1 MCEKISVRKNNSR
14 MMCLSSNR
22 KLKLN
27 QWTRL
32 YFSDFVFSEDGTE
45 VQLIS
50 KEEIQNCYKG
60 YYNDDAEVFLPIENM
75 DTEEAREILT
85 DLCDNNIRC
94 YIGSDRPLE
103 DDQIYLCDQN
113 NDLAIFMNIED
124 LSEGYDIYDFANM
137 YVGDVSGNML
147 RVIMQITEDICDN
160 IKNID
165 WNLLKD

>member
-14 MMCLSSNR
+14 MMCLSSDR
-22 KLKLN
+22 RLKLN
-27 QWTRL
+27 KWNRL
-32 YFSDFVFSEDGTE
+32 YFNDFVFSEDGTE
-45 VQLIS
+45 SQLIS

-60 YYNDDAEVFLPIENM
+60 YYNETGEVFLP
-75 DTEEAREILT
+75 TEKMSNEEVKAILVN
-85 DLCDNNIRC
+85 LCDNNIRC

-124 LSEGYDIYDFANM
+124 LSEGYDVYNLANM

-147 RVIMQITEDICDN
+147 RVIMQITEDICYK

>member
-14 MMCLSSNR
+14 MMCVSSDR
-22 KLKLN
+22 RLKLN

-32 YFSDFVFSEDGTE
+32 YFNDFVFSEDGTE
-45 VQLIS
+45 SQLIS

-60 YYNDDAEVFLPIENM
+60 YYNETGEVFLP
-75 DTEEAREILT
+75 TEKMSNEEVKAILVN
-85 DLCDNNIRC
+85 LCDNNIRC

-124 LSEGYDIYDFANM
+124 LSEGYDVYNFANM

-147 RVIMQITEDICDN
+147 RVVMQITEDICYK

>member
-14 MMCLSSNR
+14 MMCVSSDR
-22 KLKLN
+22 RLKLN

-32 YFSDFVFSEDGTE
+32 YFNDFVFSEDGTE
-45 VQLIS
+45 SQLIS

-60 YYNDDAEVFLPIENM
+60 YYNETGEVFLP
-75 DTEEAREILT
+75 TEKMSNEEVKAILV
-85 DLCDNNIRC
+85 DLCDTNIRC

-124 LSEGYDIYDFANM
+124 LSEGYDVYDFANM
-137 YVGDVSGNML
+137 YVGEVSGNML
-147 RVIMQITEDICDN
+147 RVIMQITEDICYK
-160 IKNID
+160 IKNIY
-165 WNLLKD
+165 

>member
-1 MCEKISVRKNNSR
+1 MCEQISVRKDNSKL
-14 MMCLSSNR
+14 MCLSSNR

-60 YYNDDAEVFLPIENM
+60 YYNDNAEVFLPIENM
-75 DTEEAREILT
+75 DTEEAREVLT
-85 DLCDNNIRC
+85 DLCDTNVRC

-124 LSEGYDIYDFANM
+124 LSEGYDVYDFANM
-137 YVGDVSGNML
+137 YVGDVSGNLL
-147 RVIMQITEDICDN
+147 RIIMEIPEDISSEL
-160 IKNID
+160 KNTDSKIL
-165 WNLLKD
+165 NE